1 MKRINQKTVKE
12 IKKEIKNWLLLVTV
26 NEIETK
32 SLAQKLTPLDGFTD
46 TFIAYNKN
54 NTYNIGK
61 FGAYN
66 AIHVQSDMGAINRD
80 AVMTTVASAIRFWHP
95 KAILMGIIFIVDQNL
110 MQVQCL

>member
-80 AVMTTVASAIRFWHP
+80 AVMTTVASAIRFWSP
-95 KAILMGIIFIVDQNL
+95 KAIIMIGVAW
-110 MQVQCL
+110 